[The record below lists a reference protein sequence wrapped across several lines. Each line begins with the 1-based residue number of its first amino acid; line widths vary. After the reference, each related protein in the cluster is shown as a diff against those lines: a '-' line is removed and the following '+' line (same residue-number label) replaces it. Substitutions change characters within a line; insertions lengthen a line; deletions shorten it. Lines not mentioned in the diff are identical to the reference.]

1 MLSPVT
7 LAVQCAVFQCI
18 AVILLDPAFRPSSD
32 LLLSVLLPNNHVVQ
46 KWNLDENRNNKVQ
59 VEEDVAN
66 SCESWNQPNIKDEHC
81 KTEKRDD
88 HSKDG
93 RFSMLSINLAL
104 IKVLTGEGMIVCKIV
119 FVGPE
124 MLKVVPEL
132 DHLDESA
139 NSINYPFNPS

>member
-1 MLSPVT
+1 M
-7 LAVQCAVFQCI
+7 
-18 AVILLDPAFRPSSD
+18 DPAFRPSSD
-32 LLLSVLLPNNHVVQ
+32 LLLSVLLLHNHVVQ

-59 VEEDVAN
+59 VEKDVAN
-66 SCESWNQPNIKDEHC
+66 SCESWKQSHVKDEHC
-81 KTEKRDD
+81 KTNKRDD

-93 RFSMLSINLAL
+93 RLSMLSVNLAI
-104 IKVLTGEGMIVCKIV
+104 IKVDTGERMIVCIVV

-132 DHLDESA
+132 DHLDEST